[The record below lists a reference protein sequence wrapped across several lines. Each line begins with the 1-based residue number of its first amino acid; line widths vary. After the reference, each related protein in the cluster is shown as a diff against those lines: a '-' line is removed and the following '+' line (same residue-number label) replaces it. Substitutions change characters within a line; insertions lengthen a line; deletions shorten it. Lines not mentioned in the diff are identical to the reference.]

1 QVPDTWRYKWSSL
14 VLSLLGGGTA
24 AIFLAMPA
32 QLAGEFGIGNVLIG
46 LFFAMI
52 IQTTLNYML
61 VKAASNSGLGAEL
74 MSRGLGFG
82 FYGSAW
88 TTLLY
93 WISWLIFFATET
105 QILGDA
111 VNAAFGIP
119 KNLSYIIVGAAFIPL
134 VLYG

>member
-1 QVPDTWRYKWSSL
+1 MEAKLKENEYIEEDFFIEGDKKNPTRIGSKNAKKEEYALQQVPDTWRYKWSSL

-82 FYGSAW
+82 YYG
-88 TTLLY
+88 
-93 WISWLIFFATET
+93 
-105 QILGDA
+105 
-111 VNAAFGIP
+111 
-119 KNLSYIIVGAAFIPL
+119 
-134 VLYG
+134 